1 MSDIA
6 VVATDLMTG
15 ESERKVIRS
24 GDYVVITNLPA
35 RVDGIQTY
43 REGRTHVI
51 TVKDRLP

>member
-1 MSDIA
+1 MSDVK
-6 VVATDLMTG
+6 VVATDLTTG
-15 ESERKVIRS
+15 ESEEQVIKA
-24 GDYVVITNLPA
+24 GDYVIITNEPC